1 MNISVVFSR
10 NIAIADPTALE
21 ERVAEANLV
30 FGLNSYREL
39 CGLHFGGVTMTSSQL
54 LLKCATRGAKHAM
67 QVVVQVKEALRLDEE
82 LRAKGET
89 ASFTECVR
97 LNRIT
102 SLAQDRLAIRLKR
115 FKMGTS
121 HGANPDAMDSDDEEE
136 EEVAGSAIKNEPT
149 ASMDEDDQNELVSFN
164 KTSAALVPQKPK
176 WVPESDFENSDD
188 SEEMDE
194 DEDMEPVV
202 RPELKVAP
210 KKSKKKEVAK
220 QRAKPVK
227 SGKKAKSHEEES
239 SEEEETVVMASVD

>member
-1 MNISVVFSR
+1 M
-10 NIAIADPTALE
+10 AD
-21 ERVAEANLV
+21 ANLV

-67 QVVVQVKEALRLDEE
+67 YVVNQIKDSLRRDEE
-82 LRAKGET
+82 LRAKGQA

-115 FKMGTS
+115 FKMGKS
-121 HGANPDAMDSDDEEE
+121 SKNEAASDSDDEE
-136 EEVAGSAIKNEPT
+136 AGEATVK
-149 ASMDEDDQNELVSFN
+149 QELVDDDEEMDGDDGNVLVSLN

-188 SEEMDE
+188 EE
-194 DEDMEPVV
+194 DEEEEDKKQEAVV
-202 RPELKVAP
+202 VERKAMPKNEAKKLKP
-210 KKSKKKEVAK
+210 
-220 QRAKPVK
+220 
-227 SGKKAKSHEEES
+227 GKGGSKAKSREAMS
-239 SEEEETVVMASVD
+239 TDSEEEDTIVMASAD

>member
-1 MNISVVFSR
+1 MLCS

-67 QVVVQVKEALRLDEE
+67 QVVTQIKEALRLDEE
-82 LRAKGET
+82 LRAKGEA

-115 FKMGTS
+115 FKMGTRS
-121 HGANPDAMDSDDEEE
+121 GTNPDALDSDEDEEE
-136 EEVAGSAIKNEPT
+136 ARPIAVKEEPT
-149 ASMDEDDQNELVSFN
+149 AEMDEDEHNELVTFN
-164 KTSAALVPQKPK
+164 KTSAALVPQKPM
-176 WVPESDFENSDD
+176 WVPESDFENSDESD
-188 SEEMDE
+188 EEDDE
-194 DEDMEPVV
+194 DLEAAVVKPEP
-202 RPELKVAP
+202 KIAP
-210 KKSKKKEVAK
+210 KKSKKEAK
-220 QRAKPVK
+220 RVK
-227 SGKKAKSHEEES
+227 LGKNGKKVKTQQQHDDDDD
-239 SEEEETVVMASVD
+239 SEEEETVVMASTD